1 MTGPAPKASVSWAGD
16 RFLRVA
22 LPAAEPGLVRAA
34 CARLRAA
41 GVAGVVDLTPAS
53 ATILVTFG
61 RGEPRDGAAA
71 ERAVAGALEGLR
83 AGEDEV
89 EEIAPRIVEIPVC
102 YEGAFAPDL
111 EALARERGVR
121 PEDVAAL
128 HSGAEYTVEF
138 VGFAPGFGY
147 LVGLPAALAAAR
159 LETPRARVPAG
170 SVGIAGDRTAVYPG
184 ATPGGWRLI
193 GRTPRRMF
201 DARREAPSLLTQG
214 DRVRFRR
221 IDAGEFAALAE
232 GER

>member
-34 CARLRAA
+34 CARVRAA

-61 RGEPRDGAAA
+61 RGEPRDGAEA
-71 ERAVAGALEGLR
+71 ERSVVGALEGLC
-83 AGEDEV
+83 AGDAAGG
-89 EEIAPRIVEIPVC
+89 APRVVEIPVC

-111 EALARERGVR
+111 EGLARERGLR
-121 PEDVAAL
+121 ADDVAAM

-147 LVGLPAALAAAR
+147 LVGLPAALEAAR